1 MVVTPSKDDLEDRR
15 IYDSFMSELLDKM
28 PRGDLPTRLRDFH
41 NRVIVVVGAESFE
54 EWETRKS
61 IWDPLLQDMRNFPL
75 LSTER
80 TALEDVIEKI
90 EPWPYSKILRS
101 ICLKSGFSL
110 ENVRFYAKWSDFLN
124 DSSCNPD
131 IIFFD
136 GHGYSVPITSDGKS
150 HISYHISYGYDDDT
164 GPKHPIE
171 EITHPIEEIF
181 QGINEKK
188 GSIFLIVLPICFS
201 TQLAKVLRRSDN
213 VKYVF
218 GPDDDLISPE
228 DQYYRWDSIL
238 RLFEKLFA

>member
-1 MVVTPSKDDLEDRR
+1 MAMVRTPSKDDLKDRM

-61 IWDPLLQDMRNFPL
+61 ILDQTLMIFRDLDPPAYNDMMNA
-75 LSTER
+75 TE
-80 TALEDVIEKI
+80 IK
-90 EPWPYSKILRS
+90 PWPYSKILRS

-213 VKYVF
+213 VEYVF

>member
-1 MVVTPSKDDLEDRR
+1 MAMVRTPSKDDLEDRR

-28 PRGDLPTRLRDFH
+28 PRGDLPTPLRDFH
-41 NRVIVVVGAESFE
+41 NRAIVVVGAESFE

-61 IWDPLLQDMRNFPL
+61 ILDQTLMIFRDLDGPEYNDMMN
-75 LSTER
+75 
-80 TALEDVIEKI
+80 ALPEIK
-90 EPWPYSKILRS
+90 PWPYSKILRS

-181 QGINEKK
+181 QGINDKK
-188 GSIFLIVLPICFS
+188 GSIFLIFLPICCS
-201 TQLAKVLRRSDN
+201 IELAEVLKSKQ
-213 VKYVF
+213 VKHVF
-218 GPDDDLISPE
+218 GPDGHSITE
-228 DQYYRWDSIL
+228 EETNYRLESIL
-238 RLFEKLFA
+238 LLFDEWFA